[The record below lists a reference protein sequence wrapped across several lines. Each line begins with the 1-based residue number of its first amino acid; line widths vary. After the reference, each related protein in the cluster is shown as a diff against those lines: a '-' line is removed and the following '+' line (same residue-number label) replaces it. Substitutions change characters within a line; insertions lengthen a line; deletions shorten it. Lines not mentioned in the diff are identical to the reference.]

1 MHAYLSLQGFDTHI
15 ALSMGFD
22 GESGSHAAAFA
33 IKAHAEGDV
42 GVKALQG

>member
-1 MHAYLSLQGFDTHI
+1 MRAV
-15 ALSMGFD
+15 ALMDKIPYFNTLA
-22 GESGSHAAAFA
+22 GSHAAAFA